1 MERTMT
7 DELPRIAAVS
17 VEQPAT
23 LRLRWRG
30 RRASD
35 SVDLTGWIATGG
47 RTLAPLRETPV
58 FAKATVGNYGAAVMW
73 DDGDLAID
81 AAHLKMLA
89 DEQKT
94 FAAKEAGKWQDELG
108 LSNNEAAD
116 LLYISLSS
124 WNSYKAGTA
133 PIPVSLAMLCRAIL
147 RDPLVMQAH
156 LRPRKTGR
164 PRKLTAAN

>member
-1 MERTMT
+1 MESKMT
-7 DELPRIAAVS
+7 DELPRIEAVS
-17 VEQPAT
+17 VAQPAT

-30 RRASD
+30 RRTGD

-47 RTLAPLRETPV
+47 PTLAPLSEAPV
-58 FAKATVGNYGAAVMW
+58 FAKASVGNYGAAVVW

-94 FAAKEAGKWQDELG
+94 FDAKEACKWQSQLG

-116 LLYISLSS
+116 LLYISLSA

-133 PIPVSLAMLCRAIL
+133 TIPVSLAMLCRAIV
-147 RDPLVMQAH
+147 RDPIVMQAH

-164 PRKLTAAN
+164 PRKLAAN

>member
-1 MERTMT
+1 MT
-7 DELPRIAAVS
+7 NELPRIETVS
-17 VEQPAT
+17 VAQPAT

-30 RRASD
+30 RRAGD

-47 RTLAPLRETPV
+47 QTLAPLREASI
-58 FAKATVGNYGAAVMW
+58 FARASIGNYGAAVMW

-94 FAAKEAGKWQDELG
+94 FDAREASKWQDELG
-108 LSNNEAAD
+108 LSNNESAD
-116 LLYISLSS
+116 LLHISLSA

-133 PIPVSLAMLCRAIL
+133 SIPVSLAMLCRAIL
-147 RDPLVMQAH
+147 RDPIVMQAH

-164 PRKLTAAN
+164 PRKLAAS

>member
-1 MERTMT
+1 MT
-7 DELPRIAAVS
+7 DELPRIETVS
-17 VEQPAT
+17 VAQPAI
-23 LRLRWRG
+23 LKLRWRG

-47 RTLAPLRETPV
+47 PTLAPLREAPV
-58 FAKATVGNYGAAVMW
+58 FAKASVGNYGTAVVW

-89 DEQKT
+89 DEQKI
-94 FAAKEAGKWQDELG
+94 FDAKEACQWQGQLG

-116 LLYISLSS
+116 LLYISLSA

-133 PIPVSLAMLCRAIL
+133 TIPVSLAMLCRAIV
-147 RDPLVMQAH
+147 RDPIVMQAH

-164 PRKLTAAN
+164 PRKLAAS